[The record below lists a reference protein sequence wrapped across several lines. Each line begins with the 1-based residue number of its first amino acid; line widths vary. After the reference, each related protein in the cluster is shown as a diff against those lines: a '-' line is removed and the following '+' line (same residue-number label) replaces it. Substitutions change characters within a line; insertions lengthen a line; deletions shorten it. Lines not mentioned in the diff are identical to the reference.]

1 MLTRTRA
8 RSIGWAAILGLCF
21 AMTLALTFRVNA
33 VRSQVRLTERKIVA
47 LKTEKGM
54 LETEFETRANQQQLR
69 NLNDVEFGY
78 QAPTAGQ
85 YLESE
90 RQLAMLGKPSGPNA
104 PEPIRVASADPAD
117 GPEQSGD
124 SILPAMVNPLTGKA
138 LAVEMPGKDRAGT
151 PQARAASA
159 SASRLASARDSG
171 SGETLAERLGRVE
184 HDGKTGS
191 KVERLSHVERDPL
204 LLKAAKDAKT
214 AKDVKVPKDA
224 KVAGKDT
231 KAARDAKPARP
242 ALAVKPAV
250 TRALAAKTPAAGKG
264 EAHTAQKAT
273 LRSAPKTALKT
284 APKTPSR
291 NRVAIDE

>member
-1 MLTRTRA
+1 MMLTRTKA

-33 VRSQVRLTERKIVA
+33 VRSQVRLTERKILA
-47 LKTEKGM
+47 LKTEKSL

-117 GPEQSGD
+117 AAQQSGD

-138 LAVEMPGKDRAGT
+138 IAAEVPRSADRAAT
-151 PQARAASA
+151 ATAPETRAKAS
-159 SASRLASARDSG
+159 SAARLASAKVSG

-191 KVERLSHVERDPL
+191 KVERLSHVERDPVL
-204 LLKAAKDAKT
+204 LKSAGDGKPGKDGKAAKDAK
-214 AKDVKVPKDA
+214 A
-224 KVAGKDT
+224 
-231 KAARDAKPARP
+231 AKPA
-242 ALAVKPAV
+242 LATTKPAASKAA
-250 TRALAAKTPAAGKG
+250 TKPAAAKALAAKAPAKKPEG
-264 EAHTAQKAT
+264 HSVT
-273 LRSAPKTALKT
+273 KTALKM
-284 APKTPSR
+284 APKAPSKT
-291 NRVAIDE
+291 RVALDE